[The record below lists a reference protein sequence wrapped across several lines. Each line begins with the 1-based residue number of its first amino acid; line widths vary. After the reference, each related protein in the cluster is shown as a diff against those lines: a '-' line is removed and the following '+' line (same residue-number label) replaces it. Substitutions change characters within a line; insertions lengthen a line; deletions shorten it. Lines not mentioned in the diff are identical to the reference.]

1 MNLISFEGVQRKLGG
16 EDGPCRRTI
25 EKMIERGEIVQPV
38 QVAPRR
44 LMFIEQEVDEWIKA
58 RQRKGSA

>member
-25 EKMIERGEIVQPV
+25 EKMIERGEFVQPV

-44 LMFIEQEVDEWIKA
+44 VMFIEQEIDEWIKA
-58 RQRKGSA
+58 RQRKGTV